1 LPSHQDDMFGPVDH
15 GFVFGKMTDF
25 PALLSQSR
33 NLRGR
38 LILLDYFRPWTL
50 R

>member
-15 GFVFGKMTDF
+15 GFVFGKMTNF

-33 NLRGR
+33 NLPGR
-38 LILLDYFRPWTL
+38 LVLLDYFQPWTL

>member
-1 LPSHQDDMFGPVDH
+1 MFGK
-15 GFVFGKMTDF
+15 FTDF
-25 PALLSQSR
+25 SDVRQQDQKNHLP
-33 NLRGR
+33 GR